1 MSATPESIENTLKSV
16 LKTYWGY
23 DSFRPLQREAMTSVL
38 EGRDS
43 LVVLPTGGGKSLCF
57 QAPALLLPGLSVV
70 ISPLLSLMKDQV
82 DTLRLCGISAAHLDS
97 TLTMAERDEVY
108 AQIRDGK
115 LKLLYVSPERMFT
128 EGFTEFLK
136 HHRTCM
142 IAVDEAHCVSMWG
155 HDFRPEYRLLG
166 KLKDIFPAIAVH
178 GYTAT
183 ATPQVR
189 DDIVEQLRLEHPVV
203 LTGSFYRSNL
213 IYHAARRNNIIRQV
227 TNVLNEHSGE
237 SGIIYCI
244 RRRDVDEM
252 CAELNA
258 KGYQVLP
265 YHAGMSDGERRQN
278 QEAFLKDDVQIIV
291 ATVAFG
297 MGIDKSNVRFV
308 IHAGMP
314 KTLEHYQQE
323 SGRAGRDG
331 LTSDCYLFYSGNDFV
346 IWNYFLEKQDP
357 AVQRVSKRKLQ
368 DMSSYC
374 TGVTCRH
381 QMLLKYFGQNLEH
394 ENCCACDVCL
404 GEFDLMEDAQVIAQK
419 ILSCI
424 KRLDERFGVEYT
436 TLVLLGSQE
445 KRILDNQHHQLTTYG
460 LLGKFPKKVVR
471 DWIEQLIAQEYI
483 RKGGDYSVLSVTEM
497 GWQVLRGGL
506 TPRLLKYNSESTAAA
521 TAKRES
527 WEGIDRELFE
537 ELRQLRRKLAD
548 EENVPA
554 FVIFADS
561 VLREM
566 AEKRPSTQE
575 NLLSLSGIGQ
585 KKSERYGDIFLQTLK
600 TYCTRQQVE
609 MDVRIAPP
617 SSKSKTTRQP
627 QRQPNGTREKSYSL
641 FKKDV
646 PIVEIAQLLERA
658 PSTIC
663 GYLIEFIRS
672 ENITDPSRWVEPE
685 KIQRIIEAM
694 QGMENERLKPIFE
707 KLNGSASY
715 DEIRIVA
722 ACVQN
727 RYNR

>member
-1 MSATPESIENTLKSV
+1 M
-16 LKTYWGY
+16 
-23 DSFRPLQREAMTSVL
+23 
-38 EGRDS
+38 
-43 LVVLPTGGGKSLCF
+43 
-57 QAPALLLPGLSVV
+57 
-70 ISPLLSLMKDQV
+70 
-82 DTLRLCGISAAHLDS
+82 
-97 TLTMAERDEVY
+97 
-108 AQIRDGK
+108 
-115 LKLLYVSPERMFT
+115 
-128 EGFTEFLK
+128 
-136 HHRTCM
+136 
-142 IAVDEAHCVSMWG
+142 
-155 HDFRPEYRLLG
+155 
-166 KLKDIFPAIAVH
+166 
-178 GYTAT
+178 
-183 ATPQVR
+183 
-189 DDIVEQLRLEHPVV
+189 
-203 LTGSFYRSNL
+203 
-213 IYHAARRNNIIRQV
+213 
-227 TNVLNEHSGE
+227 
-237 SGIIYCI
+237 
-244 RRRDVDEM
+244 
-252 CAELNA
+252 
-258 KGYQVLP
+258 
-265 YHAGMSDGERRQN
+265 
-278 QEAFLKDDVQIIV
+278 
-291 ATVAFG
+291 
-297 MGIDKSNVRFV
+297 
-308 IHAGMP
+308 
-314 KTLEHYQQE
+314 
-323 SGRAGRDG
+323 
-331 LTSDCYLFYSGNDFV
+331 
-346 IWNYFLEKQDP
+346 
-357 AVQRVSKRKLQ
+357 
-368 DMSSYC
+368 
-374 TGVTCRH
+374 
-381 QMLLKYFGQNLEH
+381 
-394 ENCCACDVCL
+394 
-404 GEFDLMEDAQVIAQK
+404 
-419 ILSCI
+419 
-424 KRLDERFGVEYT
+424 
-436 TLVLLGSQE
+436 
-445 KRILDNQHHQLTTYG
+445 
-460 LLGKFPKKVVR
+460 
-471 DWIEQLIAQEYI
+471 
-483 RKGGDYSVLSVTEM
+483 
-497 GWQVLRGGL
+497 RGGL

-585 KKSERYGDIFLQTLK
+585 KKSERYGDIFLQTIK

-641 FKKDV
+641 FRKDV